1 MSYCFALF
9 TLFACNSIIF
19 HHHHMCVS
27 FFEKKQNAHIYFH
40 SEQRQQQHAKHTL
53 SSVLS
58 SSSSP
63 KIVAAAAA
71 SFFFCSLSLSSQSRR
86 RRRSF
91 SLLACVGCR
100 VAHIFFKSKN
110 PQRATRGNRK
120 RQKRRRREER
130 IHQRRRTGRE
140 KKNFEKKKIQL
151 CCSDER
157 ERIYS
162 FSTNQISFATE
173 RLVVAEQNLSLLGRS
188 HAVCALFFKK
198 KTERENERE
207 YLPHHPILPNYL
219 IRIDC

>member
-1 MSYCFALF
+1 MLVIVLF
-9 TLFACNSIIF
+9 FIIITCAYLFLKKNKTHTFIFTANSDNNN
-19 HHHHMCVS
+19 MR
-27 FFEKKQNAHIYFH
+27 N
-40 SEQRQQQHAKHTL
+40 TL
-53 SSVLS
+53 SPPRFPLHLLQKS
-58 SSSSP
+58 SLLLLLPS
-63 KIVAAAAA
+63 
-71 SFFFCSLSLSSQSRR
+71 FFCSLSLSSQSR

-188 HAVCALFFKK
+188 HAVCALFLKK
-198 KTERENERE
+198 KQRERTRE
-207 YLPHHPILPNYL
+207 SIFPTTQFSRTI
-219 IRIDC
+219 

>member
-53 SSVLS
+53 SSALS

-157 ERIYS
+157 ERI
-162 FSTNQISFATE
+162 FIFNQPNFFRDRTTCRGRAKFVS
-173 RLVVAEQNLSLLGRS
+173 LGRS
-188 HAVCALFFKK
+188 HAVCALFLKK